1 MSNTIAQITNS
12 GSTTSPAVSSSAS
25 TTNNTELNSTD
36 FLTLL
41 TTELQNQDPLNP
53 MDDTQSLAQLA
64 QFTSVQSEQQ
74 LQTSFTNFQNNFSVL
89 QSASLIGQT
98 VSVTSGTTTSAGT
111 STATGT
117 IQSIQVVNGTP
128 SFTLSN
134 NGQQVVDQNGAPIT
148 YTTADITAIG
158 GMTSTNS
165 SGG

>member
-1 MSNTIAQITNS
+1 MSSSIAQITNT
-12 GSTTSPAVSSSAS
+12 GSTTTPAVSSSAS

-74 LQTSFTNFQNNFSVL
+74 LQTSFSNFQSNFSVL

-98 VSVTSGTTTSAGT
+98 VSVTSGTTTSAGS

-117 IQSIQVVNGTP
+117 IQSIQVVNGQP
-128 SFTLSN
+128 SFTLTN
-134 NGQQVVDQNGAPIT
+134 NGKQVVDANGNPIT
-148 YTTADITAIG
+148 YTTSDITAIG
-158 GMTSTNS
+158 G
-165 SGG
+165 

>member
-1 MSNTIAQITNS
+1 MSSSIAQITNT
-12 GSTTSPAVSSSAS
+12 GSTTTPAVSSSAS

-74 LQTSFTNFQNNFSVL
+74 LQTSFSNFQSNFSVL

-98 VSVTSGTTTSAGT
+98 VSVTSGTTTSAGV

-117 IQSIQVVNGTP
+117 IQSIQVVNGQP
-128 SFTLSN
+128 SFTLTN
-134 NGQQVVDQNGAPIT
+134 NGAQVVDQNGNPIT
-148 YTTADITAIG
+148 YTTSDITAIG
-158 GMTSTNS
+158 G
-165 SGG
+165 

>member
-1 MSNTIAQITNS
+1 MSSSIAQITNT
-12 GSTTSPAVSSSAS
+12 GSTTTPAVSSSAS

-74 LQTSFTNFQNNFSVL
+74 LQTSFSNFQSNFSVL

-117 IQSIQVVNGTP
+117 IQSIQVVNGQP
-128 SFTLSN
+128 SFTLTN
-134 NGQQVVDQNGAPIT
+134 NGAQVVDANGNPIT
-148 YTTADITAIG
+148 YTTSDITAIG
-158 GMTSTNS
+158 G
-165 SGG
+165 